1 MARLGRPPATDS
13 AATRKKVIDAA
24 RAEFATRGYAATSIT
39 GVAAAAGLAP
49 SAIYH
54 YFGGKQQLYQTV
66 FEETTEGIW
75 GRIGEPGVVGQTS
88 LRDAIAHLV
97 VGRRDEPEETRR
109 HADFLALVAIE
120 AKLHPEF
127 AELLERRSAYQDE
140 RFGALAELGLSTGE
154 LSGFTLREAT
164 EIIRALVMGWFF
176 ERHLRGREIDGSA
189 DALVALIDALA
200 SRPPTAS

>member
-13 AATRKKVIDAA
+13 TATRKKVVDAA
-24 RAEFATRGYAATSIT
+24 RTEFATKGFAASSIT
-39 GVAAAAGLAP
+39 GVADVAGLAP

-54 YFGGKQQLYQTV
+54 YFGGKQQLYEAV

-75 GRIGEPGVVGQTS
+75 GRIGAPGVVAHDS
-88 LRDAIAHLV
+88 LRDAIAQLV
-97 VGRRDEPEETRR
+97 AGARDQPSDDQG

-127 AELLERRSAYQDE
+127 APLLDRRSAYQDE

-154 LSGFTLREAT
+154 LAGFTRSQAT
-164 EIIRALVMGWFF
+164 EIIRAVVMGWFF

-189 DALVALIDALA
+189 EALVALVEALA
-200 SRPPTAS
+200 SRPSASI